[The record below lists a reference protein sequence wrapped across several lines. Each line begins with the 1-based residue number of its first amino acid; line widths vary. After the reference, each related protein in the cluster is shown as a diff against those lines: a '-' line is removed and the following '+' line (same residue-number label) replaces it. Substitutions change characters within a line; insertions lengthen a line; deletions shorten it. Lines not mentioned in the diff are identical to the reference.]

1 MPALPTVKLLCLSCL
16 LACSVALHA
25 QVLAPKYS
33 NEFLAIGVGARA
45 LGMARTQ
52 TALANDVTAGYWN
65 PAGLLDIKTKYE
77 VSLMHAEYF
86 AGIAKYDYV
95 AFATPIDSVSHLGV
109 SVIRFGVDDIPDTR
123 FLFDANGAIN
133 YNNITFFSA
142 ADYAFL
148 LSYARRFPKLSGLKF
163 GANAKIIHRTV
174 GPFANAW
181 GFGFDVGLLMERK
194 NWRFGAMLR
203 DVTSTFNTWSVN
215 TALLEE
221 VYAKTNNTLRGN
233 YTELTLPRL
242 SAGLAH
248 LWRIRENFG
257 VLLAADADF
266 SFDGKRNVLIKSKAV
281 SIDPRVGLELD
292 YKRIVFLRGGA
303 GDVQQI
309 KDYNAAT
316 KLYDRTVMVFQP
328 NMGVGIRLN
337 KFQIDYA
344 LTDIGDR
351 SESLYSNVFSLR
363 VGF

>member
-1 MPALPTVKLLCLSCL
+1 MKYIHSLL
-16 LACSVALHA
+16 LAICSLAAHG

-52 TALANDVTAGYWN
+52 TAVAADVTAGYWN
-65 PAGLLDIKTKYE
+65 PAGLLGIKAKYE

-86 AGIAKYDYV
+86 AGIAKYDYL

-148 LSYARRFPKLSGLKF
+148 FSYARRFPKLSGLKF

-181 GFGFDVGLLMERK
+181 GFGFDVGLLMDRK

-242 SAGLAH
+242 SVGLAYR
-248 LWRIRENFG
+248 WRIRENFG
-257 VLLAADADF
+257 ALLAADADF
-266 SFDGKRNVLIKSKAV
+266 SFDGKRNVLVKSKAV
-281 SIDPRVGLELD
+281 SVDPRVGFELD
-292 YKRIVFLRGGA
+292 YKQIVFVRGGA

-309 KDYNAAT
+309 KDYNPST
-316 KLYDRTVMVFQP
+316 KLYDRTATVFQP

-351 SESLYSNVFSLR
+351 SESLYSNVFSLK